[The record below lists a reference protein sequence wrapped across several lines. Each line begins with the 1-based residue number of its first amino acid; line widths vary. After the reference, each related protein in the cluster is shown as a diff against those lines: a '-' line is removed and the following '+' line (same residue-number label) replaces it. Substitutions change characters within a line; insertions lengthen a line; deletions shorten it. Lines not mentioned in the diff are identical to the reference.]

1 MYWKDENNK
10 EEAGNGRCYKKLPF
24 QNASPERAPGR
35 MRASARRDLPH
46 GVRPRAQV
54 RHVHVQCD
62 REPDL

>member
-1 MYWKDENNK
+1 MADVIKNYLT
-10 EEAGNGRCYKKLPF
+10 LPF

-46 GVRPRAQV
+46 GIRPRAQE

-62 REPDL
+62 REPVP